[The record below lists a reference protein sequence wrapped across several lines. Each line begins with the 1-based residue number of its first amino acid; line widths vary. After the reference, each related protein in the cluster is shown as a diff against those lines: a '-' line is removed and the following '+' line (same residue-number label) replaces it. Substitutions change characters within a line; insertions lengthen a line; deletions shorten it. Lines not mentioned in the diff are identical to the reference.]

1 MPCAMRERSE
11 PETRTMPIPPRPG
24 GVAIAAIT
32 SFGVAMTGPRAHCAS
47 APLGLQRRGLAR
59 EHAVHMPL
67 LEDLDRIVDQP
78 VEDESRGEKDEHH
91 RERDRHDLHDL
102 RLDRIL
108 DGGRR

>member
-1 MPCAMRERSE
+1 
-11 PETRTMPIPPRPG
+11 
-24 GVAIAAIT
+24 
-32 SFGVAMTGPRAHCAS
+32 
-47 APLGLQRRGLAR
+47 
-59 EHAVHMPL
+59 MPL

-78 VEDESRGEKDEHH
+78 VEDESRREKDEHH